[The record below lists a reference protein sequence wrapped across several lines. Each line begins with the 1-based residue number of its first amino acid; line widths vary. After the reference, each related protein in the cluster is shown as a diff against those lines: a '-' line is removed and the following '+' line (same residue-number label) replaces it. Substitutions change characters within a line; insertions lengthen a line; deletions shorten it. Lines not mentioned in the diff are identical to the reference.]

1 MLEKSFFLCQPKNPY
16 PYKPGTLLVNLSG
29 ASLFEKD
36 TIFAP
41 GEYSVEVEAGGFA
54 TGRVAKTI
62 KIYEPFIIR
71 AYCGSDGDYVN
82 KKPGRNPYQ
91 GEFKVNP
98 FTGSGQPPYVNH
110 IFGNAG
116 GRSTFY
122 DALFDT
128 YYLCGGGNCLADG
141 ILVEGG
147 WVYTVYGAGSCLHI
161 LPVGGVFGK
170 DYLFAAHTCSNGN
183 GSAHGGAGSGWASDS
198 TKAGKRLTGSAGGS
212 TPYGQGGAAVTSP
225 GSRDDK
231 NFIYGNN
238 GSGVGAG
245 SGGGRSDAKSSSAY
259 FYNGE
264 WRDSDSGSGVN
275 NEGIIKIKFVGAL

>member
-41 GEYSVEVEAGGFA
+41 GEYSVEVEAGNFG

-62 KIYEPFIIR
+62 KIYEPFIIK
-71 AYCGSDGDYVN
+71 AYCGSAGDWVN
-82 KKPGRNPYQ
+82 GIKGVNPYQ

-116 GRSTFY
+116 SRSVFY
-122 DALFDT
+122 DALTDT
-128 YYLCGGGNCLADG
+128 SYSAGGGNCLGDG
-141 ILVEGG
+141 IVYDGG
-147 WVYTVYGAGSCLHI
+147 GLFKNVYGAGSCLHF

-170 DYLFAAHTCSNGN
+170 DYLFAAHTCSGGN
-183 GSAHGGAGSGWASDS
+183 GSAYGGAGSGQARDS
-198 TKAGKRLTGSAGGS
+198 TEAGKRLSVSAGGS
-212 TPYGQGGAAVTSP
+212 TPYGAGGAGVISP
-225 GSRDDK
+225 GTHSN
-231 NFIYGNN
+231 NFVYGNN

-245 SGGGRSDAKSSSAY
+245 SGSGRADAKSAAAY
-259 FYNGE
+259 FYNGK
-264 WRDSDSGSGVN
+264 WNNSDSGSGQT
-275 NEGIIKIKFVGAL
+275 EQGIIKVKFVGAL